1 MQILSFLKVHNNSKS
16 FVSEALLKM
25 LLYNLQRQIYLLPF
39 KLIMCTHYFMIKL
52 TSCSPM
58 VGGSL
63 RVLRLLPPL
72 KLVAL
77 ILLKVALNI
86 KKSNQIKQTH
96 YFIYSSIREN
106 IHDTELNYQSFI
118 LIQIYVTEW
127 GGFSTE

>member
-1 MQILSFLKVHNNSKS
+1 MQILSLLKVHNNSKS
-16 FVSEALLKM
+16 FVCGALLKM

-63 RVLRLLPPL
+63 RVLRLLSTT
-72 KLVAL
+72 KTGRHDIAET
-77 ILLKVALNI
+77 LLKVALSI

-96 YFIYSSIREN
+96 YIIYSPIREN
-106 IHDTELNYQSFI
+106 IHDTELNYQSFT
-118 LIQIYVTEW
+118 LI
-127 GGFSTE
+127 